1 MIVFMNEQID
11 AHGRARISALVK
23 AVLGW
28 EGLSVPKIAATGRP
42 SKATINRIKA
52 GEEVSETM
60 LRAMGDKLRL
70 PKDFLLYVG
79 TGDTVRIRNSSADPD
94 LVRWT
99 LDLIEADQS
108 TGDTTRDAAG

>member
-1 MIVFMNEQID
+1 MVDKQ
-11 AHGRARISALVK
+11 GRARIGALVK
-23 AVLGW
+23 AVMGW
-28 EGLSVPKIAATGRP
+28 EGLSGPKLGAVGRP
-42 SKATINRIKA
+42 SLPTINRIKA

-79 TGDTVRIRNSSADPD
+79 AGDVERIRSSSADPD

-99 LDLIEADQS
+99 LDLIEADDES
-108 TGDTTRDAAG
+108 GSATRDAAG